1 MEIDNHI
8 SISDTKIKAGSSSV
22 PKNGFVKIVFQD
34 TDEEHVSVICQ
45 CVANL
50 IREADTRSYWDQAFI
65 KAYDYNGIYLG
76 KQNIDENRFIPFS
89 EEELLRFQL
98 LAKGKNQTAKYQ
110 YMQRISLQEFSERI
124 NIPIDKLQPQNE
136 SSVML
141 YYFITDKGTSFFVAN
156 VIINGECY
164 SDYSE

>member
-1 MEIDNHI
+1 M
-8 SISDTKIKAGSSSV
+8 
-22 PKNGFVKIVFQD
+22 
-34 TDEEHVSVICQ
+34 
-45 CVANL
+45 
-50 IREADTRSYWDQAFI
+50 
-65 KAYDYNGIYLG
+65 G
-76 KQNIDENRFIPFS
+76 KQNIDENRFIPFA

-141 YYFITDKGTSFFVAN
+141 YYFITDKGTSFYVAN